1 MTANSPARR
10 APDAVGVAAST
21 APALTAAAPTLTAA
35 APTVVRAERM
45 MFIVTYAL
53 LVGLVGVALVYLGAR
68 P

>member
-1 MTANSPARR
+1 LSQRARFDLG
-10 APDAVGVAAST
+10 APDCGT
-21 APALTAAAPTLTAA
+21 TGQQ
-35 APTVVRAERM
+35 